1 MADVLVPLS
10 MDQIALLSDDEQ
22 AEYLEHLE
30 ALHRSRAKS
39 SFLHFCQS
47 VEVPGAPM
55 EEPEPDV
62 YYPKLLTPAKHHR
75 LVIDAVQKM
84 ADGEYHDVDGIIAQ
98 APPGSAKSSYLS
110 VLAPAWLLGRKPGTN
125 VIAASY
131 GQDLANR
138 FGRRVRTI
146 SRSDRYQQI
155 MGCTITGDNQAVDN
169 WSLTNGSDY
178 RAVGMGAAVTGFRAD
193 CLVGDTIV
201 ETLDGPRRIDDI
213 CARPEGCKV
222 LSYEGSLRRP
232 VYRRVLAVARRRTDE
247 LWRIRTA
254 SGRVVETTGNHRF
267 YAGGAWTQA
276 SSLAVGDV
284 LLRAV
289 QCAGS
294 EGVIRGGEEGPA
306 LLRQAVLH
314 KNDEPSPRSAGQV
327 LHKLRESTGDERDA
341 VLLGRVPERDSKEE
355 GISAPSSRTR
365 EIVHG
370 VRCDVPAAQQR
381 NSWYV
386 LLHALQERWAFGPD
400 WWGSEPQLA
409 AWPRSEPL
417 PRGQWAQVQGSPTRG
432 IEARQMLRD
441 VWGWLKPAG
450 ASHRWGQHEQR
461 RDERRHPV
469 RDVPHEAA
477 RGGAPETAPDNVAM
491 VERVRRECFVYDIQ
505 VEETESF
512 FANGVLVHNCL
523 LIDDPLKGRE
533 EADSEVIRNKVY
545 AGMIDD
551 LFTRLKP
558 GGKIF
563 AALTRWHEDDPI
575 GRLLGSEWKGQS
587 GLWRGTDGR
596 LWLIINLPMI
606 AEHPD
611 DPLGRKPGEM
621 LWPEWYRENEVERLR
636 KSAEKGGTVAR
647 TWSSLY
653 QQRPAP
659 SEGVILRRE
668 DWKRWKDVKK
678 LKDGSEVPDPPE
690 CDFVVL
696 SYDTAFEEDEEA
708 DYSAMTAWGIF
719 PSTSTKKTGEQ
730 FHHHHAIML
739 GAWRDKV
746 SAIDLA
752 DLIQEHYRHFKPDL
766 ILIEKR
772 ASGITV
778 LQELKRL
785 RLPVKAWL
793 PKGKPGA
800 KGKIPRAHGIA
811 MILEQGCVHYVPGPK
826 TEAVIAE
833 CASFPYATNDDWV
846 DSVTSCLLFF
856 RDRFMFRSAD
866 EEMDGEE
873 RIAHLAEKAEQRR
886 MGRKLYGA
894 NEPRIRARNERHL
907 YGSKTVKDDVDP
919 YDKRLVDDT
928 RRKIYGA

>member
-30 ALHRSRAKS
+30 ALHRSRAKQ

-47 VEVPGAPM
+47 IEVPGAPLT
-55 EEPEPDV
+55 EPEPDV
-62 YYPKLLTPAKHHR
+62 YYPKLLEPDRHHR
-75 LVIDAVQKM
+75 LLIDAIQKL
-84 ADGEYHDVDGIIAQ
+84 ADGEYDDVDGIIAM
-98 APPGSAKSSYLS
+98 APPGSAKSTYLT
-110 VLAPAWLLGRKPGTN
+110 VLGASWLLGYKPGTN
-125 VIAASY
+125 VISGSY

-146 SRSDRYQQI
+146 ARSDRYREI
-155 MGCTITGDNQAVDN
+155 MGCTITGDNQAVDQ
-169 WSLTNGSDY
+169 WSLTNTSDY
-178 RAVGMGAAVTGFRAD
+178 RGVGMGAAVTGFRAD
-193 CLVGDTIV
+193 
-201 ETLDGPRRIDDI
+201 
-213 CARPEGCKV
+213 
-222 LSYEGSLRRP
+222 
-232 VYRRVLAVARRRTDE
+232 
-247 LWRIRTA
+247 W
-254 SGRVVETTGNHRF
+254 
-267 YAGGAWTQA
+267 
-276 SSLAVGDV
+276 
-284 LLRAV
+284 
-289 QCAGS
+289 
-294 EGVIRGGEEGPA
+294 
-306 LLRQAVLH
+306 
-314 KNDEPSPRSAGQV
+314 
-327 LHKLRESTGDERDA
+327 
-341 VLLGRVPERDSKEE
+341 
-355 GISAPSSRTR
+355 
-365 EIVHG
+365 
-370 VRCDVPAAQQR
+370 
-381 NSWYV
+381 
-386 LLHALQERWAFGPD
+386 
-400 WWGSEPQLA
+400 
-409 AWPRSEPL
+409 
-417 PRGQWAQVQGSPTRG
+417 
-432 IEARQMLRD
+432 
-441 VWGWLKPAG
+441 
-450 ASHRWGQHEQR
+450 
-461 RDERRHPV
+461 
-469 RDVPHEAA
+469 
-477 RGGAPETAPDNVAM
+477 
-491 VERVRRECFVYDIQ
+491 
-505 VEETESF
+505 
-512 FANGVLVHNCL
+512 L
-523 LIDDPLKGRE
+523 LIDDPIKGRE
-533 EADSEVIRNKVY
+533 EADSEVIRNKVH
-545 AGMIDD
+545 AGLTDD

-558 GGKIF
+558 GGKVCIV
-563 AALTRWHEDDPI
+563 LTRWHEDDPV
-575 GRLLGSEWKGQS
+575 GRLLGGEWKGES
-587 GLWRGTDGR
+587 GFWRGTDGR
-596 LWLIINLPMI
+596 LWMIINLPML

-621 LWPEWYRENEVERLR
+621 LWAGWFRENEVERLR
-636 KSAEKGGTVAR
+636 KAAEKGGTAAR